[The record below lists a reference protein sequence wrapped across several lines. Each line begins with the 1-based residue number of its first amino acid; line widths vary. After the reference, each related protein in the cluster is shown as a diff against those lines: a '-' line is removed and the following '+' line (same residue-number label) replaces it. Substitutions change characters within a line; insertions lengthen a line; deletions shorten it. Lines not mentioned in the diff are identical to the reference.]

1 MLVSLLISDYLNQ
14 TGYRVISNPVSL
26 FDGNSSSTLTLT
38 GTWPVGRT
46 GRLKITISSTTGHTD
61 CIGTITIGSETLAF
75 AQAGTKLTTNGLTA
89 SPIITTANLD
99 CHIHVV
105 VIDTVGQPI
114 YEETALELDCRFQDT
129 QKAFQDP
136 TGKWTNSS
144 AIVYTDEDSCNIGT
158 TFSYGGYDYNIAQVS
173 IMTDLDGSEEGR
185 KLYLT
190 GKTLSPDRA
199 IEVEE
204 GAEMLT
210 RYMTRATYDT
220 DEDGIVDTAE
230 GIREVD
236 DFPTSPKKGDLVLKD
251 GELYICT
258 GT

>member
-1 MLVSLLISDYLNQ
+1 MIEDYLNQ
-14 TGYRVISNPVSL
+14 TGYRVLRSIKELYDDDSAA
-26 FDGNSSSTLTLT
+26 TLTLT
-38 GTWPVGRT
+38 GTAPTVNY
-46 GRLKITISSTTGHTD
+46 RLRITLSGDD
-61 CIGTITIGSETLAF
+61 CDGTITINATETLRFYA
-75 AQAGTKLTTNGLTA
+75 AGTKVTTTHLTA
-89 SPIITTANLD
+89 DVLPTVTTVNLS
-99 CHIHVV
+99 CNILIEC
-105 VIDTVGQPI
+105 IDTGGSPI
-114 YEETALELDCRFQDT
+114 YEETALEIDCRFQDT
-129 QKAFQDP
+129 QKAFIDP

-144 AIVYTDEDSCNIGT
+144 AIVYTNEDSCNIGT
-158 TFSYGGYDYNIAQVS
+158 TFSYDGYDYNIAQVS
-173 IMTDLDGSEEGR
+173 IMTDLDGAEEGR

-230 GIREVD
+230 GIREVEE
-236 DFPTSPKKGDLVLKD
+236 FPTSPKKGDLVLKD
-251 GELYICT
+251 GELYVCT